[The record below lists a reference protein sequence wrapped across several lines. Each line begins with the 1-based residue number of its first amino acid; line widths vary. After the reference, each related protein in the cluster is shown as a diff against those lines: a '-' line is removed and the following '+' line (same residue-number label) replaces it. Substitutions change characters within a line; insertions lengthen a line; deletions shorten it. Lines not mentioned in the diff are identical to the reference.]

1 MKRNYSLS
9 WSEVLHSQFTSTD
22 LDVTKEADEKKVGN
36 RTESDKDLTYSVDC
50 GIIINYHAFISYAVL
65 KDTLKMSLSHNHTQ

>member
-50 GIIINYHAFISYAVL
+50 GI
-65 KDTLKMSLSHNHTQ
+65 